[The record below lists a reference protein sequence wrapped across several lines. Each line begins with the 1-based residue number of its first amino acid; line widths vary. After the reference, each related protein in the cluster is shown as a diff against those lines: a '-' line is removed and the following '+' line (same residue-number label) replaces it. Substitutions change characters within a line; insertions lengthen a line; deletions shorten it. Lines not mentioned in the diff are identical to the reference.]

1 MALCQ
6 SLVNRSDDFV
16 IREYC
21 VDVRHPCLTQIL
33 DFCRDQSIAEAALQ
47 ASCLDHA
54 NRLRTTPCLLSVMH
68 TGVHNCVASLPTK
81 ILISH
86 LHSLRWYESI
96 VSYSTRLGA
105 LAQFRRITAAPAA
118 CFLR

>member
-54 NRLRTTPCLLSVMH
+54 NRLRTAPYLSSVML
-68 TGVHNCVASLPTK
+68 TEIHNCVASLLTK
-81 ILISH
+81 LLISH
-86 LHSLRWYESI
+86 LYSLRWYEFI
-96 VSYSTRLGA
+96 ISYSTRLSA
-105 LAQFRRITAAPAA
+105 LAKFRRITAAPAVY
-118 CFLR
+118 FPR

>member
-1 MALCQ
+1 VPQDQQAQHYLGGEPRPAATATVGMALCQ

-47 ASCLDHA
+47 ALCLDHA
-54 NRLRTTPCLLSVMH
+54 SRLRTAPIYRRSCIQGYT
-68 TGVHNCVASLPTK
+68 T
-81 ILISH
+81 
-86 LHSLRWYESI
+86 
-96 VSYSTRLGA
+96 VS
-105 LAQFRRITAAPAA
+105 RR
-118 CFLR
+118 C

>member
-1 MALCQ
+1 
-6 SLVNRSDDFV
+6 VNRSDDFV

-47 ASCLDHA
+47 AACLDHA
-54 NRLRTTPCLLSVMH
+54 NRLRTAPYLSSIMH
-68 TGVHNCVASLPTK
+68 TRIHNCVASLLTK

-86 LHSLRWYESI
+86 LHFCAGTNLLFRIQSNS
-96 VSYSTRLGA
+96 VRLHSFDA
-105 LAQFRRITAAPAA
+105 SQPHQQPISPANFAPETS
-118 CFLR
+118 

>member
-1 MALCQ
+1 MILPTALFAAMTVRPAASPKPSQDQQ
-6 SLVNRSDDFV
+6 SPDAQ
-16 IREYC
+16 
-21 VDVRHPCLTQIL
+21 T
-33 DFCRDQSIAEAALQ
+33 QSIAEAALQ

-54 NRLRTTPCLLSVMH
+54 NRLRTAPYLLSVMH
-68 TGVHNCVASLPTK
+68 TGVHNCVASLLTK

-96 VSYSTRLGA
+96 VSYSTRLSA